1 MRFKILNKYKEE
13 VTYKNTKSMAEKAAR
28 RCGRENPEDG
38 PYMIYDEWADGT
50 SAPCYFH
57 GHNGHRAESVTFLVR
72 TERVEPVVVEE
83 DVVEKSTEK
92 HTGTDIQIIPRV
104 FESNQITQI
113 IFKGQPVL
121 ITKEVG
127 KVLGYSDNGRSLV
140 VRISTEWSDEFEE
153 GIETIKLE
161 GSQLSE
167 LKSLFVDNTNYVTS
181 NKTQRLLLLTESG
194 VNKVLM
200 KTNKPVGKRL
210 RKWLAREVLPS
221 LRKKGFYELDKG
233 KRNEEKHLL
242 AKQRIAIHKSAE
254 RRKAIKEARIGTN
267 QLLKHYTY
275 MWKHSPTQDKEYWR
289 NEIKELMEN
298 AKKLVSLETIEKDFQ
313 DFNTTPT
320 NKAQLTEGKA
330 GLDIETQGLKTV
342 SDIPEGYFDLY
353 FLANEVY
360 GSTSPNSIRNALSSL
375 NYHNFTAHVD
385 HCLHVLQYDRN
396 GKMDSFLGYDRHV
409 VNELKRNSGKRLL

>member
-1 MRFKILNKYKEE
+1 MRFKIFNKYREE
-13 VTYKNTKSMAEKAAR
+13 VTSKTNKSEAEKAAR

-38 PYMIYDEWADGT
+38 PYIIYDEWADGT

-83 DVVEKSTEK
+83 DVLEKP
-92 HTGTDIQIIPRV
+92 TGTDIQVIPRL

-121 ITKEVG
+121 IAKEVG
-127 KVLGYSDNGRSLV
+127 RALGYADDGNSLNK
-140 VRISTEWSDEFEE
+140 RIINEWSDEFED
-153 GIETIKLE
+153 GIETIKFE
-161 GSQLSE
+161 GLQLYE
-167 LKSLFVDNTNYVTS
+167 LKRLFQPSTNYVLGS
-181 NKTQRLLLLTESG
+181 NASHLLLLTEKG

-200 KTNKPVGKRL
+200 KTNKPEGKRL

-242 AKQRIAIHKSAE
+242 AKQRIAIHKAAE

-267 QLLKHYTY
+267 QLLKQFTY

-289 NEIKELMEN
+289 NELKELMEN

-360 GSTSPNSIRNALSSL
+360 GSTSPNSIRNALFSL

-396 GKMDSFLGYDRHV
+396 GKMDSFLVYDRHV